1 MPKQILKLDQFHG
14 GLNSNSAPRDIA
26 PNELS
31 IATDVMVDEL
41 GKIRMMGENTT
52 TGVEPPANAAV
63 INPGYG
69 LFQFSHDRTG
79 AEQKLEH
86 SGTYT
91 HGSDSGTVLIDS
103 AAAFTAGLVGGTA
116 RNLTD
121 GSSGTVASVD
131 SGTQLT
137 VDDLLGGTDN
147 VWDASEDDAYV
158 ISWPET
164 GDDYLV
170 MADADTAADIDI
182 YSRVADAWG
191 TAKIDLGAITGMKPC
206 FYAVDGAL
214 RVSDGNFGATNS
226 NKWYGYI
233 KRDSF
238 VGDNV
243 TTTVASAN
251 ALGIYDGWYVKNLS
265 FPKPTAGLYGSI
277 CAYEDTGAHGT
288 PAEYNI
294 APASVGTSVFAR
306 VAGLFSTTYSADA
319 GAGTLYVCTDSG
331 SNEGTGHARDIRS
344 ASGST
349 LRTITSDAGGGWGSD
364 KIRIYPPVGTGWN
377 IYCQESSTA
386 GSWSAGQYWIGITFI
401 YEGNQES
408 EVYDLKTYGG
418 AGVAGAL
425 EMTSGKAIDVG
436 VNAHAPYDEFISG
449 GRAYIRK
456 KNTNDPWIL
465 LADISIAK
473 GVRTDLTAEYTDWF
487 HDNSSDAQTSDASLA
502 APDAKY
508 LWVGGDAT
516 STLNSGD
523 GFLLSEAPSLWTY
536 QSINGYKPEERIDIG
551 GDGEGFKTA
560 VVTNR
565 QVYIGH
571 VRRENE
577 DGQVVVEGDAMYKSI
592 VNKFDTFPLA
602 NKIEASVGDG
612 DEIVKLEEYAD
623 RILQFKKNK
632 MHLINVS
639 QDIEFLEDTF
649 MHKGVSHPAA
659 VCKTDF
665 GIAWVNKLGCYLY
678 DGQKVNNLLEKGG
691 RQIIKE
697 SLWATFTTNEPMVG
711 YLPKKRQ
718 LIVVD
723 DNSATG
729 TGNIF
734 LYDMVTQS
742 WTEGS
747 NATFTSNELTN
758 FVTDWNGDLIHAHTD
773 DQGTVLK
780 WADASAATG
789 NNLSFQIKDID
800 FGQPG
805 QRKKIYKA
813 YVSYKGDGSNVRVDY
828 KTNGDTDAG
837 APFYRTTSDG
847 SSDGTNSDTTPLLD
861 VGTDDWVPGE
871 LKPVSSINNVY
882 SFTLLFD
889 GEAAADF
896 EVNDISIVYRLKNVR

>member
-14 GLNSNSAPRDIA
+14 GLNSNSDPRDIA

-31 IATDVMVDEL
+31 AVTDAAVDEL
-41 GKIRMMGENTT
+41 GKLRMMGGNATH
-52 TGVEPPANAAV
+52 GDAPANAAV

-69 LFQFSHDRTG
+69 LFQFSHDRLG
-79 AEQKLEH
+79 
-86 SGTYT
+86 
-91 HGSDSGTVLIDS
+91 GS
-103 AAAFTAGLVGGTA
+103 TAGTGQA
-116 RNLTD
+116 
-121 GSSGTVASVD
+121 
-131 SGTQLT
+131 
-137 VDDLLGGTDN
+137 
-147 VWDASEDDAYV
+147 
-158 ISWPET
+158 ET
-164 GDDYLV
+164 GDDYLA
-170 MADADTAADIDI
+170 MADEATAQIDI

-191 TAKIDLGAITGMKPC
+191 TNKIDLGSTHSGMKPC
-206 FYAVDGAL
+206 FYTVDGAL
-214 RVSDGNFGATNS
+214 RVSDGNFGDNNS
-226 NKWYGYI
+226 NRWYGYI

-243 TTTVASAN
+243 TTTVANNNS
-251 ALGIYDGWYVKNLS
+251 LGLYDGWFSKSLTLA
-265 FPKPTAGLYGSI
+265 KPTAGLYGGI
-277 CAYEDTGAHGT
+277 CAYEDTDAHGT

-349 LRTITSDAGGGWGSD
+349 LRTITSNASDGTGDGWASD
-364 KIRIYPPVGTGWN
+364 KVRIYPPVGTGWN

-386 GSWSAGQYWIGITFI
+386 GGWSAGQYWIGITFI

-425 EMTSGKAIDVG
+425 EMTAGKSIDVG

-473 GVRTDLTAEYTDWF
+473 GVRTDLTSEYTDWF
-487 HDNSSDAQTSDASLA
+487 HDDSSDAQTSDASLA

-523 GFLLSEAPSLWTY
+523 GFLISEAPSLWTY

-551 GDGEGFKTA
+551 ADGEGFKTA

-565 QVYIGH
+565 QVYIGN
-571 VRRENE
+571 VKRENE
-577 DGQVVVEGDAMYKSI
+577 DGQVVVEGDVMYKSA
-592 VNKFDTFPLA
+592 VNRFDTFPLSG
-602 NKIEASVGDG
+602 KIEASIRDG

-659 VCKTDF
+659 TCKTDF
-665 GIAWVNKLGCYLY
+665 GIAWVNKLGFYLY
-678 DGQKVNNLLEKGG
+678 DVKQVINLLE
-691 RQIIKE
+691 
-697 SLWATFTTNEPMVG
+697 
-711 YLPKKRQ
+711 
-718 LIVVD
+718 
-723 DNSATG
+723 
-729 TGNIF
+729 
-734 LYDMVTQS
+734 
-742 WTEGS
+742 
-747 NATFTSNELTN
+747 
-758 FVTDWNGDLIHAHTD
+758 
-773 DQGTVLK
+773 
-780 WADASAATG
+780 
-789 NNLSFQIKDID
+789 
-800 FGQPG
+800 
-805 QRKKIYKA
+805 
-813 YVSYKGDGSNVRVDY
+813 
-828 KTNGDTDAG
+828 
-837 APFYRTTSDG
+837 
-847 SSDGTNSDTTPLLD
+847 
-861 VGTDDWVPGE
+861 
-871 LKPVSSINNVY
+871 
-882 SFTLLFD
+882 
-889 GEAAADF
+889 
-896 EVNDISIVYRLKNVR
+896 